1 MAKLY
6 GTEHNK
12 LRYELMLEAMGTQGI
27 GWEGEGFSMEELA
40 ITRDWLRTKANSIEG
55 GTSEVQLNVISKRVL
70 GYQINKMALVLNEE
84 QQSLKDIA
92 KEFLQKNAPVTHFR
106 EIRDT
111 ESELGYD
118 PDLWKQ
124 MVDLGWSGILVPE
137 EYGGFDFGMV
147 GMEAS
152 LKRWE
157 KMLTPSPLFSTG
169 VLGAS
174 LISLGGNDKHKTNL
188 LTSNCRRFNYY
199 CISVRRG
206 NRHSPL
212 SINTEA
218 KKDGKNYTLTGNKT
232 FVIDGHSSNLLIV
245 AARTSGSENDS
256 SGITLFLVDP
266 SIDGVEVSKT
276 SMVDSRNSANITLN
290 EIIVSLDD
298 VLGEE
303 NNGAALLEEVLD
315 RAQIAISAEMLG
327 NASQAFDITLEY
339 LKERKTIRRCHGVPF
354 TPQHRAAEM
363 YSELELTKS
372 SVIAACVA
380 ADEQSNDLRRMASLA
395 KFKAGETNHL
405 VTNEAVQMHGGVGV
419 TDEYDVG
426 LYLKRARVTE
436 QIFGNSEYHLDR
448 YASLSEF

>member
-1 MAKLY
+1 
-6 GTEHNK
+6 
-12 LRYELMLEAMGTQGI
+12 
-27 GWEGEGFSMEELA
+27 
-40 ITRDWLRTKANSIEG
+40 
-55 GTSEVQLNVISKRVL
+55 
-70 GYQINKMALVLNEE
+70 MALVLNEE

-147 GMEAS
+147 GMGSILE
-152 LKRWE
+152 E
-157 KMLTPSPLFSTG
+157 MGKMLTPSPLFSTG

-174 LISLGGNDKHKTNL
+174 LISLGGNDKQKQTYL
-188 LTSNCRRFNYY
+188 PQIVDGSITTALALEE
-199 CISVRRG
+199 G

-212 SINTEA
+212 SINTKA

-276 SMVDSRNSANITLN
+276 SMVDSRNSANITLK
-290 EIIVSLDD
+290 EVIVSLDD

-339 LKERKTIRRCHGVPF
+339 LKERKQFGAVIGSF
-354 TPQHRAAEM
+354 QALQHRAAEM

-448 YASLSEF
+448 YASLSEY

>member
-1 MAKLY
+1 
-6 GTEHNK
+6 
-12 LRYELMLEAMGTQGI
+12 
-27 GWEGEGFSMEELA
+27 
-40 ITRDWLRTKANSIEG
+40 
-55 GTSEVQLNVISKRVL
+55 
-70 GYQINKMALVLNEE
+70 MALVLNEE
-84 QQSLKDIA
+84 QQSLKDIS

-147 GMEAS
+147 GMGSILE
-152 LKRWE
+152 E
-157 KMLTPSPLFSTG
+157 MGKMLTPSPLFSTG

-174 LISLGGNDKHKTNL
+174 LISLGGNDKQKQTYL
-188 LTSNCRRFNYY
+188 PQIVDGSITTALALEE
-199 CISVRRG
+199 G

-218 KKDGKNYTLTGNKT
+218 KKDGKNYTLTGSKT

-245 AARTSGSENDS
+245 VARTSGSENDS

-266 SIDGVEVSKT
+266 SLDGVEVNKT

-290 EIIVSLDD
+290 EVIVSLDD

-339 LKERKTIRRCHGVPF
+339 LKERKQFGAVIGSF
-354 TPQHRAAEM
+354 QALQHRAAEM

-448 YASLSEF
+448 YASLSEY

>member
-1 MAKLY
+1 
-6 GTEHNK
+6 
-12 LRYELMLEAMGTQGI
+12 
-27 GWEGEGFSMEELA
+27 
-40 ITRDWLRTKANSIEG
+40 
-55 GTSEVQLNVISKRVL
+55 
-70 GYQINKMALVLNEE
+70 MALVLNEE

-147 GMEAS
+147 GMGSILE
-152 LKRWE
+152 E
-157 KMLTPSPLFSTG
+157 MGKMLTPSPLFSTG

-174 LISLGGNDKHKTNL
+174 LISLGGNDKQKQTYL
-188 LTSNCRRFNYY
+188 PQIVDGSITTALALEE
-199 CISVRRG
+199 G

-245 AARTSGSENDS
+245 VARTSGSENDS

-276 SMVDSRNSANITLN
+276 SMVDSRNSANITLK
-290 EIIVSLDD
+290 EVIVSLDD

-339 LKERKTIRRCHGVPF
+339 LKERKQFGAVIGSF
-354 TPQHRAAEM
+354 QALQHRAAEM

-448 YASLSEF
+448 YASLSEY

>member
-1 MAKLY
+1 
-6 GTEHNK
+6 
-12 LRYELMLEAMGTQGI
+12 
-27 GWEGEGFSMEELA
+27 
-40 ITRDWLRTKANSIEG
+40 
-55 GTSEVQLNVISKRVL
+55 
-70 GYQINKMALVLNEE
+70 MALVLNEE

-111 ESELGYD
+111 ESQLGYD

-124 MVDLGWSGILVPE
+124 MIDLGWSGILVPE

-147 GMEAS
+147 GMGSILE
-152 LKRWE
+152 E
-157 KMLTPSPLFSTG
+157 MGKMLTPSPLFSTG

-174 LISLGGNDKHKTNL
+174 LISLGGNEKQKQTYLPQIVDGSITTAL
-188 LTSNCRRFNYY
+188 ALEE
-199 CISVRRG
+199 G
-206 NRHSPL
+206 NRHSLL

-218 KKDGKNYTLTGNKT
+218 KKDGKNFTLTGNKT

-245 AARTSGSENDS
+245 AARTSGSEKDS
-256 SGITLFLVDP
+256 SAITLFLVDP
-266 SIDGVEVSKT
+266 GIDGVEVNKT
-276 SMVDSRNSANITLN
+276 SMVDSRNSANITLK
-290 EIIVSLDD
+290 EVIVSIDD

-339 LKERKTIRRCHGVPF
+339 LKERKQFGAVIGSF
-354 TPQHRAAEM
+354 QALQHRAAEM

-448 YASLSEF
+448 YASLSEY

>member
-1 MAKLY
+1 
-6 GTEHNK
+6 
-12 LRYELMLEAMGTQGI
+12 
-27 GWEGEGFSMEELA
+27 
-40 ITRDWLRTKANSIEG
+40 
-55 GTSEVQLNVISKRVL
+55 
-70 GYQINKMALVLNEE
+70 MALVLNEE

-111 ESELGYD
+111 ENELGYD
-118 PDLWKQ
+118 QDLWKQ

-147 GMEAS
+147 GMGSIFE
-152 LKRWE
+152 E
-157 KMLTPSPLFSTG
+157 MGKMLTPSPLFSTG

-174 LISLGGNDKHKTNL
+174 LIALGGNDKQKQTYL
-188 LTSNCRRFNYY
+188 PQIVDGSITTALALEE
-199 CISVRRG
+199 G

-212 SINTEA
+212 SISTEA
-218 KKDGKNYTLTGNKT
+218 KKNGENYLITGDKT
-232 FVIDGHSSNLLIV
+232 FVIDGHSSILLIV
-245 AARTSGSENDS
+245 AARTSGSEQDS
-256 SGITLFLVDP
+256 SGITLFLIDP
-266 SIDGVEVSKT
+266 SANGVEVNKT
-276 SMVDSRNSANITLN
+276 SMVDSRNSANITLKK
-290 EIIVSLDD
+290 VTASKDD
-298 VLGEE
+298 ILGEE
-303 NNGAALLEEVLD
+303 SNGAAILEEVLD

-339 LKERKTIRRCHGVPF
+339 LKERKQFGAVIGSF
-354 TPQHRAAEM
+354 QALQHRAAEM

-380 ADEQSNDLRRMASLA
+380 ADEKSNDLRRMASLA

-448 YASLSEF
+448 YATLSEY

>member
-1 MAKLY
+1 
-6 GTEHNK
+6 
-12 LRYELMLEAMGTQGI
+12 
-27 GWEGEGFSMEELA
+27 
-40 ITRDWLRTKANSIEG
+40 
-55 GTSEVQLNVISKRVL
+55 
-70 GYQINKMALVLNEE
+70 MALVLNEE

-147 GMEAS
+147 GMGSILE
-152 LKRWE
+152 E
-157 KMLTPSPLFSTG
+157 MGKMLTPSPLFSTG

-174 LISLGGNDKHKTNL
+174 LISLGGNDKQKQTYL
-188 LTSNCRRFNYY
+188 PQIVDGSITTALALEE
-199 CISVRRG
+199 G

-266 SIDGVEVSKT
+266 SIDGVDVNRT
-276 SMVDSRNSANITLN
+276 SMVDSRNSANITLK
-290 EIIVSLDD
+290 EVIVSLDD

-303 NNGAALLEEVLD
+303 NNGAALVEEVLD

-339 LKERKTIRRCHGVPF
+339 LKERKQFGAVIGSF
-354 TPQHRAAEM
+354 QALQHRAAEM

-448 YASLSEF
+448 YASLSEY